1 MSVQINYKVSIL
13 KKNSEKL
20 VFFVDDK
27 FKISSLKKYFSKTE
41 YSYISDLVNINNK
54 KNQII
59 TYDIS
64 SKKRIVLV
72 SVKEKVSN
80 SGAENLGARFYE
92 YLKNSKLNY

>member
-1 MSVQINYKVSIL
+1 MSIQINYKVRFS

-27 FKISSLKKYFSKTE
+27 FRISSLKKYFSKTE

-54 KNQII
+54 KNKII

-72 SVKEKVSN
+72 TPEDPP
-80 SGAENLGARFYE
+80 Y
-92 YLKNSKLNY
+92 

>member
-1 MSVQINYKVSIL
+1 MSIQINYMAGIS

-27 FKISSLKKYFSKTE
+27 FRISSLKKYFPKTE
-41 YSYISDLVNINNK
+41 YNYISDLININDK
-54 KNQII
+54 KKQII

-72 SVKEKVSN
+72 SVIEKVSN
-80 SGAENLGARFYE
+80 SGAENLGASFYE
-92 YLKNSKLNY
+92 